1 MTDIKREMRAGRK
14 DSMTRKVAK
23 KLDIHKTMQSAAI
36 ELLSKP
42 LVKEAVVREALTGE
56 GKFGGSLAS
65 ANYLLVFNPETKKSS
80 YKKIDSKLVKQ
91 MARSVN
97 FAINFKSAGGG
108 GKPYSN
114 FRMGVTEGFLSDTM
128 KKLKS
133 SISKIFAKSTA
144 TLFDLTQQL
153 GKLKA
158 GSPKV
163 TFTV

>member
-1 MTDIKREMRAGRK
+1 MSGGAPETVATLAYAYSQMPKSVKVRGFSGTYKKLMAQIEKEFGTVDVGKNKGMTDIKREMRAGRK

-97 FAINFKSAGGG
+97 FAINFKSAGWWWQ
-108 GKPYSN
+108 
-114 FRMGVTEGFLSDTM
+114 TIL
-128 KKLKS
+128 
-133 SISKIFAKSTA
+133 
-144 TLFDLTQQL
+144 
-153 GKLKA
+153 
-158 GSPKV
+158 
-163 TFTV
+163 